1 MARLSLLQNLI
12 LEEEVIDLTSPP
24 VPLSMKWR
32 GGDRGEVVYHFTFAT
47 LTIFD

>member
-24 VPLSMKWR
+24 RPPLHEMER
-32 GGDRGEVVYHFTFAT
+32 GR
-47 LTIFD
+47 